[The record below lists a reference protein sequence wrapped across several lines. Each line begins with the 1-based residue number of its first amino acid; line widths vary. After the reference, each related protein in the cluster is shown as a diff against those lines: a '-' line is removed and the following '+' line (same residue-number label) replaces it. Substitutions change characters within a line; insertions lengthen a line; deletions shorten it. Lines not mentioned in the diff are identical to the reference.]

1 MKKIFLLIAFLPC
14 FVAFAESV
22 KLTSGDVV
30 LSFTKTDA
38 GYETALSYKGTDIPF
53 LIQGQPATLEVM
65 KKNYSALYSSVSAT
79 ANGYLCEATV
89 TSLRGSK
96 FLVTDRYINHNGGEL
111 EVQRNVKVQSVVTGD
126 NYFCS
131 TFAISTLDN
140 KTLTSNEYLVPGVM
154 YKGYF
159 EAACNTP
166 DALPKETDSW
176 FIYRDDRTPLPF
188 VMSRSKTSGITITL
202 AHKDSQCRTVVN
214 DANGGAY
221 DAGYQFGSC
230 GMYRDTDNGITYQ
243 EVWYPGTTQSTRQ
256 GKGLRYHPVATDVK
270 HAYNVYLKI
279 DNTDSYAD
287 AARESWNKVFDLYNP
302 KIYPVDLDVCYEG
315 LIESLLTY
323 YVPCRA
329 DGGVYDKPGWPFE
342 VSLSDFKPRGIDYQ
356 MGFVGMQVSAGYY
369 VYRYGIEHSDNT
381 IRHKGEAVLNFWADD
396 CLSPANMPSTWYD
409 PKNDGGKGSWR
420 NYESILRIMT
430 GGMEGLLSAWCYGTK
445 NGETHDNWIST
456 CRKFGDWLLGE
467 QADNGSFAFSWNRNK
482 IQDGHHP
489 VKNSNAL
496 TTPCALRYLVE
507 LYIATGEEKYKEA
520 ALKAGEYSLMF
531 VHKKYHYCAGVVDN
545 PQVIDSE
552 SGYLAMQGFLSLYDL
567 TKVSR
572 WLTAAEQAAT
582 YTETWVYSFEIPVE
596 DDRAEDNPIF
606 PRSRSIVGQHLIAI
620 GHSAADL
627 GFAWCSFAYYRLYLL
642 TNNEHYLKMAR
653 MSAHNSKQSMNW
665 DGTLYPGQ
673 PRGLQLEA
681 FQVMIPRRVDCVATT
696 LNWNY
701 AGHLDPM
708 FRFKDAFG
716 TPNMEEVEKMS
727 WEERQQKAAR
737 YALYQ
742 SSDYGQTIAAG
753 TEQMRADENAVIAP
767 NPVESGSYVSIRMSD
782 KKYTVSIYSMNGML
796 LFRDDKQGE
805 ANIRMSYPK
814 GLYSV
819 VLNVD
824 GKTITKKVMVK

>member
-1 MKKIFLLIAFLPC
+1 MKKYFLLLAILP
-14 FVAFAESV
+14 FVMACAENI
-22 KLTSGDVV
+22 KITSGDVV
-30 LSFTKTDA
+30 MTFSAVDG
-38 GYETALSYKGTDIPF
+38 GYQTNLSYKGTDIPF
-53 LIQGQPATLEVM
+53 IEVGKPASLEVM
-65 KKNYSALYSSVSAT
+65 KRTYSAVYSIVTPADS
-79 ANGYLCEATV
+79 GYICVATV

-96 FLVTDRYINHNGGEL
+96 FLVTDRYLNHGNGEIEL
-111 EVQRNVKVQSVVTGD
+111 RRDVKVESVVAGD

-131 TFAISTLDN
+131 KFAIATLDN
-140 KTLTSNEYLVPGVM
+140 STLTSNEYLVPGVM

-159 EAACNTP
+159 DAACNTP
-166 DALPKETDSW
+166 EGLPRETDLW

-202 AHKDSQCRTVVN
+202 AHKDSKCKTVVN

-221 DAGYQFGSC
+221 DAGYQFGAC
-230 GMYRDTDNGITYQ
+230 GMYRDTAQSITYQ
-243 EVWYPGTTQSTRQ
+243 EVYYPGTTQSTRQ

-279 DNTDSYAD
+279 NTTDSYAT

-315 LIESLLTY
+315 LIESLKTY
-323 YVPCRA
+323 YVPSRA

-369 VYRYGIEHSDNT
+369 IYRYGIEHNDKVT
-381 IRHKGEAVLNFWADD
+381 RHKGEAVLDFWADD
-396 CLSPANMPSTWYD
+396 CLGPAGMPSTWYD
-409 PKNDGGKGSWR
+409 PRNDGGKGSWR

-456 CRKFGDWLLGE
+456 CKKFGDWLVGE
-467 QADNGSFAFSWNRNK
+467 QDANGSLAFSWNRNK
-482 IQDGHHP
+482 IQNGRHP
-489 VKNSNAL
+489 VKDSNAL
-496 TTPCALRYLVE
+496 TTPSALRYLVE
-507 LYIATGEEKYKEA
+507 LYIATGDERYKEA
-520 ALKAGEYSLMF
+520 ALKAGEYCLLF

-545 PQVIDSE
+545 PRVIDSE

-567 TKVSR
+567 TLDQR
-572 WLTAAEQAAT
+572 WLTASEQAAT

-596 DDRAEDNPIF
+596 EDRAEDNPIF
-606 PRSRSIVGQHLIAI
+606 PRDRSIVGQHLIAI

-627 GFAWCSFAYYRLYLL
+627 GFAWCSFAYYHLYLL
-642 TNNEHYLKMAR
+642 TKNEHYLKMAR

-681 FQVMIPRRVDCVATT
+681 FQVMIPRRVGGVATT

-727 WEERQQKAAR
+727 WEERIQKLAR
-737 YALYQ
+737 YMNYQ
-742 SSDYGQTIAAG
+742 SSDYGQVIVG
-753 TEQMRADENAVIAP
+753 VDDIKNEDVAVYP
-767 NPVESGSYVSIRMSD
+767 NPVNSNSSILVSLPGM
-782 KKYTVSIYSMNGML
+782 KYTANIYSTGGTL
-796 LFRDDKQGE
+796 VYSVEEDGE
-805 ANIRMSYPK
+805 TSIRMSYPA
-814 GLYSV
+814 GLYTL
-819 VLNVD
+819 VLRV
-824 GKTITKKVMVK
+824 GERVITKELIVI